1 MNYWWGLK
9 SGVIG
14 ISYADKLSEGVRTL
28 ANTLKQSIIDGRLDP
43 FRRVMSDQAGIVRND
58 GERWLSPEEI
68 LKMDWLSDTVEGEI
82 PAFESILPMAQ
93 NIVRLLGV
101 YRDRIPPVKDGPIL

>member
-1 MNYWWGLK
+1 
-9 SGVIG
+9 
-14 ISYADKLSEGVRTL
+14 
-28 ANTLKQSIIDGRLDP
+28 
-43 FRRVMSDQAGIVRND
+43 
-58 GERWLSPEEI
+58 
-68 LKMDWLSDTVEGEI
+68 MDWLSDTVEGEI